1 MEQLFYCLMV
11 TKGATMDNNTRE
23 VIEVVEKY
31 GNGIGWSV
39 GITQNAVIV
48 TAVIQIILLGL
59 ILWRVW

>member
-1 MEQLFYCLMV
+1 
-11 TKGATMDNNTRE
+11 MDNNTRE